1 MKHFI
6 QFDENGEIQF
16 VVRAEFDAVIA
27 DENKSHFNSELARNQ
42 AMLIEVTE
50 AQAEEIKKNP
60 NGHKVSAGKVSK
72 KPPKPAEPSLDALQP
87 TIDQ

>member
-27 DENKSHFNSELARNQ
+27 DENKKRF
-42 AMLIEVTE
+42 IEVTE
-50 AQAEEIKKNP
+50 AQAGEIKKNP
-60 NGHKVSAGKVSK
+60 KEHAVSASKVIK
-72 KPPKPAEPSLDALQP
+72 KPHKPAEPSVNALLP
-87 TIDQ
+87 TIEQ

>member
-27 DENKSHFNSELARNQ
+27 DENKSRF
-42 AMLIEVTE
+42 IEVSE

-60 NGHKVSAGKVSK
+60 KEHAISAGKVIK
-72 KPPKPAEPSLDALQP
+72 KPAKPEKPAENVLLP

>member
-16 VVRAEFDAVIA
+16 VVRAEFDAVVA
-27 DENKSHFNSELARNQ
+27 DENKSRF
-42 AMLIEVTE
+42 IEVTQ

-60 NGHKVSAGKVSK
+60 KEHAVSTGKVIK
-72 KPPKPAEPSLDALQP
+72 KPPKPVEPSVNALLP

>member
-27 DENKSHFNSELARNQ
+27 DENKSRF
-42 AMLIEVTE
+42 IEVTE
-50 AQAEEIKKNP
+50 AKEKEIKKNP
-60 NGHKVSAGKVSK
+60 KEHAVSASKVIK
-72 KPPKPAEPSLDALQP
+72 VPAKPAGPTESALQP
-87 TIDQ
+87 TINQ

>member
-6 QFDENGEIQF
+6 QFDENGEVQF
-16 VVRAEFDAVIA
+16 VIRAEFDAVIA
-27 DENKSHFNSELARNQ
+27 DENKSRF
-42 AMLIEVTE
+42 IEVTE

-60 NGHKVSAGKVSK
+60 NEHKVSAGKVSK
-72 KPPKPAEPSLDALQP
+72 KPPKPAEPSVKALQP